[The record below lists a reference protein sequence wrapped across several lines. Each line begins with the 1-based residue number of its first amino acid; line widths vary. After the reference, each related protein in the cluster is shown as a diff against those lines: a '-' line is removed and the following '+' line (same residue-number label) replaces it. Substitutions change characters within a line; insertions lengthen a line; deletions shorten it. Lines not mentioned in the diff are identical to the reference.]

1 MWLDPTLLWLWHK
14 LAAAALIRPLAWEL
28 QYASGGALKRKN
40 TMIGRDFN
48 TSLKIIDRIINKNI
62 KDLTG
67 MLEGTSIYI
76 LQTLNNNT

>member
-1 MWLDPTLLWLWHK
+1 MRGLHPSGEEE
-14 LAAAALIRPLAWEL
+14 PGL
-28 QYASGGALKRKN
+28 QGQGRGSPPGALKRKN